1 MTEINITEPALLIR
15 TSRLFNEGMTAR
27 QLYDITRGVW
37 KIGKD
42 REKAEYAFCVAKG
55 VVQEIYSIQEWQPAG
70 STPYGPPQQD
80 ANIKDGRWDGRWE
93 FIGKV
98 APETIRNKY
107 IGRSVAHYF
116 AMGNANPI
124 YYVNIKA

>member
-42 REKAEYAFCVAKG
+42 REKAEYAFCVAKV

-70 STPYGPPQQD
+70 TTPYGPPQQD

-93 FIGKV
+93 FIGKE
-98 APETIRNKY
+98 APETIRKKY
-107 IGRSVAHYF
+107 IGKSVAHYF
-116 AMGNANPI
+116 ARGNANPI
-124 YYVNIKA
+124 NYLNIKV